1 MGGGLRLE
9 SGADL
14 TDRGVRT
21 GGALSGIVVRQIKMY
36 IGEKTL
42 GILLTITNFIFRVSR
57 KYLTL
62 AFVSSMIDCCI
73 I

>member
-1 MGGGLRLE
+1 MGGGLRLG
-9 SGADL
+9 SGAHL

-42 GILLTITNFIFRVSR
+42 GILLTIINFIFRVSR